1 LQLLAQPAPVG
12 TGTSV
17 GAWTTKAPRPAIT
30 NEAAAV
36 AIAGK
41 LYAPGGSDKG
51 KSVTRLD
58 EYDPATDRWRALAD
72 LPQPLDHIAVEAV
85 NGKLYAFG
93 GFAAVIHAGAADA
106 ALEYDP
112 ASNTWRRLPP
122 MKGPRG
128 AAGAAVINGKIH
140 VIGGRLRDHVTYAIH
155 EIFDPASGTWSEGP
169 PLPLARDHLAVVAA
183 AGRIHVIG
191 GRMST
196 SDERTGQHDIF
207 DPATNSWS
215 AGPALPTPRSAMG
228 YALYRGMIIVTGGEM
243 RARTFDENEAFD
255 LKAQRWLTLAPM
267 PSGRHGHGAA
277 VIGDNVYFVGG
288 ALQPGGTGN
297 TDQLI
302 MFHQP

>member
-1 LQLLAQPAPVG
+1 
-12 TGTSV
+12 
-17 GAWTTKAPRPAIT
+17 
-30 NEAAAV
+30 
-36 AIAGK
+36 
-41 LYAPGGSDKG
+41 
-51 KSVTRLD
+51 
-58 EYDPATDRWRALAD
+58 
-72 LPQPLDHIAVEAV
+72 
-85 NGKLYAFG
+85 
-93 GFAAVIHAGAADA
+93 
-106 ALEYDP
+106 
-112 ASNTWRRLPP
+112 
-122 MKGPRG
+122 
-128 AAGAAVINGKIH
+128 
-140 VIGGRLRDHVTYAIH
+140 
-155 EIFDPASGTWSEGP
+155 
-169 PLPLARDHLAVVAA
+169 
-183 AGRIHVIG
+183 VIG

-215 AGPALPTPRSAMG
+215 AGPPLPTPRSAMG